1 MAAIDTTT
9 ATGKARRPLRVDL
22 TPMVDLGFLLITF
35 FIFTNTLAEPTAMKL
50 ALPAD
55 STDSMQV
62 AKSGAITLRAS
73 QHQLQLIPADGGP
86 AAARSYT
93 WQQLPAMRQRLLQL
107 RQQLQQ
113 QFGTDDKL
121 FVLIQPDATAHYG
134 QVVSLFDEM
143 LICQVRRYSLVDA
156 E

>member
-1 MAAIDTTT
+1 MATIDN
-9 ATGKARRPLRVDL
+9 ATGPKGRRPLRVDL

-55 STDSMQV
+55 SHDSMTV

-73 QHQLQLIPADGGP
+73 QQHVQLLHAAD
-86 AAARSYT
+86 AAATRTYT
-93 WQQLPAMRQRLLQL
+93 WQQLPAL
-107 RQQLQQ
+107 RQQLLHIRGQLQQ
-113 QFGTDDKL
+113 QFGSDDQL

-156 E
+156 P